1 MTTVTHIK
9 REAGVHAGIPV
20 VATAS
25 QFTAPIHI
33 DVGGNSYTSSL
44 HTTTPDSKLS
54 RMFSG
59 GTRSIPGCRRSLPLC
74 TGGSPD
80 IIVHV
85 ERALV
90 LPPPVDRREVTST
103 SGTTLAGPFGSGMV
117 LAICLSMVMHPTW
130 NKNINFC
137 FVANNKSK
145 IPGNVGTGSVR
156 AGLVDHTGHV
166 LRVSVRDI
174 NHPAPGLSRNLV
186 SCMSYTGC

>member
-1 MTTVTHIK
+1 MQ
-9 REAGVHAGIPV
+9 GSPWL
-20 VATAS
+20 
-25 QFTAPIHI
+25 QLPL
-33 DVGGNSYTSSL
+33 SSL
-44 HTTTPDSKLS
+44 PLSTLMLGATVILLLCTPPHRTPNS
-54 RMFSG
+54 
-59 GTRSIPGCRRSLPLC
+59 PGCSAEGPDRSLGVAGHYPLC

-137 FVANNKSK
+137 VVANNKSK
-145 IPGNVGTGSVR
+145 IPGNVGTGSKR
-156 AGLVDHTGHV
+156 AGLVDHTDHV
-166 LRVSVRDI
+166 LRVLVREI
-174 NHPAPGLSRNLV
+174 NRRTLPLGSQFGQIP
-186 SCMSYTGC
+186 M

>member
-1 MTTVTHIK
+1 MQ
-9 REAGVHAGIPV
+9 GSPWL
-20 VATAS
+20 
-25 QFTAPIHI
+25 QLPL
-33 DVGGNSYTSSL
+33 SSL
-44 HTTTPDSKLS
+44 PLSTLMLGATVILLLCTPPSF
-54 RMFSG
+54 R
-59 GTRSIPGCRRSLPLC
+59 TPNCPGCSAEGPDRSLGVPGHYPLC

-137 FVANNKSK
+137 VVANNKSK
-145 IPGNVGTGSVR
+145 IPGNVGTGSKR
-156 AGLVDHTGHV
+156 AGLVDHTDHV
-166 LRVSVRDI
+166 LRVLVREI
-174 NHPAPGLSRNLV
+174 NRRTLPLGSQFGQIP
-186 SCMSYTGC
+186 M